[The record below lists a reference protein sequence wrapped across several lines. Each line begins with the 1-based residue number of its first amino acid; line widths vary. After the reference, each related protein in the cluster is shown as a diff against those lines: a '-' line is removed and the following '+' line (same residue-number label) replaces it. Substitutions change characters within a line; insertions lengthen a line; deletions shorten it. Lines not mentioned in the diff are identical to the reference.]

1 MLPDSD
7 EEEEED
13 CYNSDE
19 GHYFKAQPLRDVH
32 FSSSMTGPTPSS
44 IVKLEANQKAR
55 NKRER
60 QELYGR
66 GAALWPQTGSDRSC
80 RAWGAMWLRR

>member
-7 EEEEED
+7 EEEEEED
-13 CYNSDE
+13 SYDSDE
-19 GHYFKAQPLRDVH
+19 GHYFKAQPLRVIH
-32 FSSSMTGPTPSS
+32 FGSSMTGPTPSS

-60 QELYGR
+60 QELYGK
-66 GAALWPQTGSDRSC
+66 GAGLWSQTGSDPSGRP
-80 RAWGAMWLRR
+80 G